1 MHRFFVP
8 DISSD
13 QKVIILPEEESKH
26 ATKVLRLKEGD
37 TIELINGKG
46 DLFTCELLLTGKR
59 AEVKVLQ
66 HLFETPDKQTIH
78 IAIAPTKNIDRLE
91 WFLEKATEIGVDEVS
106 LILCENSERKI
117 VKMERLEKILV
128 SATKQSKRLYKPI
141 LHDLLPFKTFIE
153 QIENGGFIAHCEE
166 NMSRP
171 ELRQHPIPENFLMLI
186 GPEGDFSSGEI
197 ELALTKNFQPVTLGK
212 NRLRTETAG
221 VYVVSLAK
229 TATA

>member
-1 MHRFFVP
+1 LPQTQNMHRFFVP
-8 DISSD
+8 DISSH

-46 DLFTCELLLTGKR
+46 DLFTCELILTGKR

-66 HLFETPDKQTIH
+66 HLHETPDKQTIH

-106 LILCENSERKI
+106 LLLCENSERKI

-166 NMSRP
+166 NR
-171 ELRQHPIPENFLMLI
+171 N
-186 GPEGDFSSGEI
+186 
-197 ELALTKNFQPVTLGK
+197 
-212 NRLRTETAG
+212 RTE
-221 VYVVSLAK
+221 
-229 TATA
+229 

>member
-46 DLFTCELLLTGKR
+46 DLFTCELILPGKR

-66 HLFETPDKQTIH
+66 HLHETPDKQTIH

-106 LILCENSERKI
+106 LLLCENSERKI

-166 NMSRP
+166 NRNRT
-171 ELRQHPIPENFLMLI
+171 ELRQQSIPDDFLMLI
-186 GPEGDFSSGEI
+186 GPEGDFSPGEI

-229 TATA
+229 IATA